1 MKDRIMQVM
10 KAKGMTQQE
19 FANATGISPA
29 GLSNIFNGRTNP
41 TYGHLSKIHESF
53 PDVNISWLFFNE
65 GEMFSPAAP
74 NSADGEGKTPPA
86 GGGATGTPPSS
97 TPAVE
102 GSIVGYPEGL
112 EYTLG
117 AASTSEISRSGRAVS
132 PTGDPLPAR
141 ETIREIV
148 KYTDKPQRKI
158 TEIRIFFDDGTY
170 ETFGPK

>member
-1 MKDRIMQVM
+1 MQVM

-41 TYGHLSKIHESF
+41 TYGHLSKIHENF
-53 PDVNISWLFFNE
+53 PEVNIAWLFFGE
-65 GEMFSPAAP
+65 GEMLNPETP
-74 NSADGEGKTPPA
+74 KGADGEGQVENTTRGDA
-86 GGGATGTPPSS
+86 AASSTENTVPSS
-97 TPAVE
+97 T
-102 GSIVGYPEGL
+102 IVGYADGM
-112 EYTLG
+112 EY
-117 AASTSEISRSGRAVS
+117 STANIQNGDFQRTGRTVSGISVGE
-132 PTGDPLPAR
+132 PAR

>member
-1 MKDRIMQVM
+1 M

-41 TYGHLSKIHESF
+41 TYGHLSKIHENF
-53 PDVNISWLFFNE
+53 PEVNIAWLFFGE
-65 GEMFSPAAP
+65 GEMLNSDLSK
-74 NSADGEGKTPPA
+74 SADGEGQVENGTGASASTSPTETAGVTP
-86 GGGATGTPPSS
+86 T
-97 TPAVE
+97 V
-102 GSIVGYPEGL
+102 VGYPDGL
-112 EYTLG
+112 EF
-117 AASTSEISRSGRAVS
+117 STVGGQVNEIQRPGRTVQGISMSEA
-132 PTGDPLPAR
+132 PR

>member
-1 MKDRIMQVM
+1 MQVM

-19 FANATGISPA
+19 FAKTTGISPA

-53 PDVNISWLFFNE
+53 RDINVNWLFFNE
-65 GEMFSPAAP
+65 GEMFNAPTP
-74 NSADGEGKTPPA
+74 NSAEGEAVESGATQGGSLPSGPQEDATVVGYSDGMEYSSGSGKTI
-86 GGGATGTPPSS
+86 
-97 TPAVE
+97 E
-102 GSIVGYPEGL
+102 N
-112 EYTLG
+112 
-117 AASTSEISRSGRAVS
+117 SRSAHPLSGAGEPI
-132 PTGDPLPAR
+132 PTR